1 MSQQEYRKF
10 HHTKLEC
17 KVKLE
22 GIEKLL
28 DVQSHLIDVNL
39 KESLLQL
46 VEELKR
52 EL

>member
-1 MSQQEYRKF
+1 MSIEAYRKF

-17 KVKLE
+17 KEKLI

-28 DVQSHLIDVNL
+28 EVQSHLIDVHL